1 MGRNLCLEF
10 NHLKTFW
17 YLLMIYW
24 IYLQMLIYI
33 HTYILLTESIANEPK
48 AKNKIIEFDHSQ
60 IVILKQNF
68 LNLDVL

>member
-1 MGRNLCLEF
+1 
-10 NHLKTFW
+10 
-17 YLLMIYW
+17 
-24 IYLQMLIYI
+24 MLIYI

-48 AKNKIIEFDHSQ
+48 TKNKIIEFDHSQ